1 MQIFEKCD
9 EYSMWLVVSRQAGRK
24 GGKEGGG
31 EEGKAVEKPF
41 STPNLQRRTPNE
53 AIILQIVV

>member
-1 MQIFEKCD
+1 
-9 EYSMWLVVSRQAGRK
+9 MWLVVSRQASRK
-24 GGKEGGG
+24 GGKEGG